1 MTTRFRRY
9 PKLVILIGLACL
21 ALAACAVTDLGGAPT
36 AARTAAMATGQSPA
50 ATLLPAAATET
61 FAPPDSPQA
70 SAETDTPTPVPQV
83 WALIARDGT
92 LIYTS
97 PGGLTNVEHS
107 PDESAETFSAGYH
120 VRVEGRNAAGD
131 WLQVDAAV
139 DGDWIQ
145 ASDVATYSDDQSGDP
160 TLDPATA
167 LAHIPVSTQV
177 FPTMGPTDQW
187 QATEAAVA
195 MTAQAQGQDSGAAV
209 ATFDAAAHP
218 SPTPTAFPW
227 PMLTV
232 TPGPN
237 CHMRSDKSFLCTVNG
252 QVQLWVNYP
261 MMRPDYVDKAVHGMY
276 VQYLYLVMGK
286 NGPPQGDIRELLKQ
300 YMLPRDALWQ
310 PGAARGPSACTY
322 GDLADYLSRLQAA
335 GEYLRIISAGPLKWE
350 SFNNVNGSDY
360 DLDLP
365 VQTDVPYAHFL
376 QEGGFTGGATYELVS
391 IKTGQVLK
399 TAANGAP
406 YLFEADLYYLNDR
419 NGWFVNIDDL
429 CSTLSVLGAWT
440 W

>member
-21 ALAACAVTDLGGAPT
+21 ALAACAAMDPGGVPT
-36 AARTAAMATGQSPA
+36 AAQTAAMAPGQSPSATRLSA
-50 ATLLPAAATET
+50 ATATI
-61 FAPPDSPQA
+61 APPDSPQA
-70 SAETDTPTPVPQV
+70 QAETDTSTPMPQV
-83 WALIARDGT
+83 WAVIARDST
-92 LIYTS
+92 LVYTS

-107 PDESAETFSAGYH
+107 PDERADPFSAGSH

-131 WLQVDAAV
+131 WLQVDAEV

-145 ASDVATYSDDQSGDP
+145 AADVASYSDDQNGGP

-167 LAHIPVSTQV
+167 LAQIPVSTQV
-177 FPTMGPTDQW
+177 LPTMGPTDQW

-195 MTAQAQGQDSGAAV
+195 MTAQAQGQEGGVAV

-237 CHMRSDKSFLCTVNG
+237 CHVGSDKYVHCTVNG
-252 QVQLWVNYP
+252 QEQLWVNYP
-261 MMRPDYVDKAVHGMY
+261 EMRPDYVDKVVHGTY
-276 VQYLYLVMGK
+276 AKYLDLVMGK

-300 YMLPRDALWQ
+300 YMMPRDALGQ
-310 PGAARGPSACTY
+310 PGAAHAPANCTY
-322 GDLADYLSRLQAA
+322 GDLAEYLSGLQVA
-335 GEYLRIISAGPLKWE
+335 GNYLRIISAGPLKWE
-350 SFNNVNGSDY
+350 SENLINGSDY
-360 DLDLP
+360 ILSLP
-365 VQTDVPYAHFL
+365 NQGADGSDAEFL
-376 QEGGFTGGATYELVS
+376 QSGEFTGAATFELAS

-399 TAANGAP
+399 TASYGAP
-406 YLFEADLYYLNDR
+406 YQFDADLYYLNDR
-419 NGWFVNIDDL
+419 NGWFVNIDGL
-429 CSTLSVLGAWT
+429 CSSLDSVGAWT